1 VPGRVLAAGLPESSL
16 DALMTAAAAANQT
29 ALLEVGGM
37 TPEIMRTANI
47 AVSDAYARSYAYVYY
62 FAVAIGGVAIIASL
76 CMRDFDKYLNNHV
89 SRQLYHKKDAHT
101 DPLETVRTTP
111 ESATGSELGEK
122 MVVEV

>member
-1 VPGRVLAAGLPESSL
+1 
-16 DALMTAAAAANQT
+16 MTAAAAANQT

-62 FAVAIGGVAIIASL
+62 FAVGIGGVAIIASL
-76 CMRDFDKYLNNHV
+76 CMRDFDKYLNTHV

-101 DPLETVRTTP
+101 DPLETVRMTP
-111 ESATGSELGEK
+111 ESATGSEMGEK